1 MARLFGNEYHEHSN
15 TWYFRSS
22 VKTLKQDELEYSLY
36 KDENGHIVFNFS
48 AVSED
53 NPRFPGKI
61 TILYDAESRK
71 ILSHECTICS
81 QDDTCPHYLT
91 ILEYTYRFLSTDILQ
106 ERVIQTYQTRLL
118 QYNEYWQRI
127 LLNTQISVSGI
138 YDTNDKVRFYFRYYK
153 PIDIRLISMIV
164 ADRDLKDATPE
175 EIELANTQMDAF
187 TNEELTLL
195 KMLQEYKCSFSRT
208 SNFFTIYKRDF
219 YHFIPMMRI
228 LQSKIFV
235 KETGDRILF
244 ENEPY
249 QISFLISPI
258 DQDSFLFS
266 IAPGETISAYFV
278 NRLAYIFIKNT
289 LHHIQLPFKKEITE
303 KILGDGYIL
312 RKEDLVYFAS
322 VVTHQLSL
330 IRCYLDFDET
340 IELPDLYDG
349 APVPTFMLSKL
360 DNSILMEGILNYAEN
375 VPVPMSVIYYPA
387 ELVRY
392 DQNQRETWFYIP
404 PQIRYQIDRFLEK
417 LPQASAEERDFELKM
432 RFEGE
437 EEIDMLKKTIFEE
450 TDPSWNIQL
459 SEELK
464 KEFIYKVTLQPTIR
478 AKTTDQIDWF
488 EYEVTY
494 QYKDL
499 IFTHE
504 DLKKF
509 FKRKEKFLKLE
520 DGRLLY
526 FTNQDTFRDVERLMK
541 RSQKSGN
548 EYYKLSVYN
557 IPYIYQLTSIREGI
571 QIQGDEYLQNMFEAI
586 LARKLDD
593 DAPIPRALSPV
604 MRSYQKSGFHW
615 LKMLQNFHLGGILA
629 DDMGLGKTIQAISIL
644 SELPTNSMSLV
655 ICPKTLLFNWA
666 AEIEKFNPSLKY
678 IIYEGN
684 KEERAALLEN
694 SNVQVFIASYSIIMN
709 DLEEL
714 QSIYFNYVIL
724 DEAQHIK
731 NAGALRSKAIK
742 KLNARFRLALTG
754 TPMENNPT
762 ELWSI
767 FDFLLPGYL
776 PSPRKFKA
784 EYVSPLLEKHEKH
797 EHLAALISPFI
808 LRRKKKDVLI
818 ELPDKQE
825 QISYCRMSTLQ
836 EKLYV
841 EVIESV
847 KKNFIN
853 RFNQIDTGNYIHVL
867 AALTRLRQIC
877 NHPALVQKD
886 LKSQADL
893 SGKMEQLMIILEDA
907 IESGRKV
914 LVFSQ
919 FVETLKLIRQY
930 LSRKRI
936 VFEYMDGD
944 TKARHKRVDN
954 FNNNANVR
962 AFLISLKTGG
972 FGLNLTA
979 ADTVVLVDPW
989 WNPMGENQAIDRAHR
1004 IGQTKKVNVYKL
1016 ITLGTV
1022 EEKILNLQRDKIEMF
1037 ENIIEGGQN
1046 ILRKLDVEELRNLFE
1061 YTAGEG
1067 HHEEL
1072 S

>member
-22 VKTLKQDELEYSLY
+22 VKTLNREELEYNLY
-36 KDENGHIVFNFS
+36 KDENGNIVFNFE
-48 AVSED
+48 AVGEK
-53 NPRFPGKI
+53 NLRFPGKI
-61 TILYDAESRK
+61 TILYSADSKK
-71 ILSHECTICS
+71 ILSFTCSECD

-91 ILEYTYRFLSTDILQ
+91 VLDYAYRFLSTDILL

-138 YDTNDKVRFYFRYYK
+138 YDTNDKIRFYFRYYR

-164 ADRDLKDATPE
+164 AERDLKDTPQE
-175 EIELANTQMDAF
+175 DIDLAQNQMDAF
-187 TNEELTLL
+187 TNEELYLL
-195 KMLQEYKCSFSRT
+195 NMLQQNKCSFSRAGG
-208 SNFFTIYKRDF
+208 FFTIYKRDF
-219 YHFIPMMRI
+219 YRFIPIMRI
-228 LQSKIFV
+228 LQNKIFV

-244 ENEPY
+244 EEEPY
-249 QISFLISPI
+249 QLSFLISPI
-258 DQDSFLFS
+258 DDQQFLFS
-266 IAPGETISAYFV
+266 VAPGEKISAYFV
-278 NRLAYIFIKNT
+278 NRLAYIFLKNT
-289 LHHIQLPFKKEITE
+289 LHHIQLPFKKEVTE
-303 KILGDGYIL
+303 KVLGDGYIL
-312 RKEDLVYFAS
+312 RREDLVYFAS

-330 IRCYLDFDET
+330 IRCYLDFDES
-340 IELPDLYDG
+340 IDLPDLFDS
-349 APVPTFMLSKL
+349 APVPTFKLSKQEE
-360 DNSILMEGILNYAEN
+360 NRILMEGILNYADN
-375 VPVPMSVIYYPA
+375 VPVPMSVIFYPA

-404 PQIRYQIDRFLEK
+404 PQIRYQIEHFLAK
-417 LPQASAEERDFELKM
+417 LPQASSEQRDYELKM
-432 RFEGE
+432 HFEGE
-437 EEIDMLKKTIFEE
+437 DEIDMLKKTIFEE

-459 SEELK
+459 SDELK

-494 QYKDL
+494 QYKEL
-499 IFTHE
+499 VFTHE

-509 FKRKEKFLKLE
+509 FRRKEKFLKLE

-526 FTNQDTFRDVERLMK
+526 FTNQETFRDVERLMK
-541 RSQKSGN
+541 RSQNTGGD
-548 EYYKLSVYN
+548 YYKLSVYN

-571 QIQGDEYLQNMFEAI
+571 HIQGDEYLQNMFEAI
-586 LARKLDD
+586 LARKMDEDTTVPHVLM
-593 DAPIPRALSPV
+593 PV
-604 MRSYQKSGFHW
+604 MRSYQKAGFQW

-629 DDMGLGKTIQAISIL
+629 DDMGLGKTIQAISVL
-644 SELPTNSMSLV
+644 SELHANTMSLV
-655 ICPKTLLFNWA
+655 ICPKTLLYNWA
-666 AEIEKFNPSLKY
+666 AEIEKFNPSLNY

-684 KEERAALLEN
+684 KEERAALLET
-694 SNVQVFIASYSIIMN
+694 SNVQIFIASYSIIMN

-714 QSIYFNYVIL
+714 QSIFFNYVIL

-742 KLNARFRLALTG
+742 KLNARYRLALTG

-776 PSPRKFKA
+776 PSPRKFKS
-784 EYVSPLLEKHEKH
+784 EYVSPLLEKHEKQ

-825 QISYCRMSTLQ
+825 QISYCRMSPLQ

-853 RFNQIDTGNYIHVL
+853 RYNQIDTGNYIHVL
-867 AALTRLRQIC
+867 AALTKLRQIC

-886 LKSQADL
+886 LKTLSDL

-930 LSRKRI
+930 LAKKRI

-944 TKARHKRVDN
+944 TKLRHKRVDN

-1016 ITLGTV
+1016 ITLGSV

-1046 ILRKLDVEELRNLFE
+1046 ILRKLDVDELRNLFE

-1067 HHEEL
+1067 HI
-1072 S
+1072 